1 MSAADGRRADFGRG
15 ADGMRDSAGGRGA
28 ESWRGADFGRG
39 AGEIGNAGAGRGADG
54 MRGGGLGAEAYGLPV
69 TVEVAGVRVPIR
81 TDFRAVLDVLAA
93 ASDPLLDDGARA
105 AVMLVI
111 MFPNWR
117 SLPRERVGDALLA
130 ARDFIDRG
138 SVGRGGSGTV
148 RLFDWREDAG
158 LIVPAVNRV
167 AGFDVR
173 AAEYLHWWTFLSYFF
188 EIGDS
193 LFGAVLRVR
202 KKRAAGKKLDDA
214 EAEFFREN
222 RELFDPPPRDGG
234 DDGEAAVL
242 RWL

>member
-1 MSAADGRRADFGRG
+1 MSDADGRGAFGGSG
-15 ADGMRDSAGGRGA
+15 ADEMRGSVGGCGA
-28 ESWRGADFGRG
+28 ESWRGADG
-39 AGEIGNAGAGRGADG
+39 IGSAGAGRGADVE
-54 MRGGGLGAEAYGLPV
+54 RGGGLGAEAYGLPV

-111 MFPNWR
+111 MFPGWR
-117 SLPRERVGDALLA
+117 TLPRERVGDALLA

-148 RLFDWREDAG
+148 RLFDWRADAG

-202 KKRAAGKKLDDA
+202 KKRAAGKKLDAA

-222 RELFDPPPRDGG
+222 REFFDPPPRGSG
-234 DDGEAAVL
+234 DGEAAVL